1 MSTRLD
7 TQTITAVIF
16 DCDGVLI
23 DSEVLSLEIE
33 RSLLAEIG
41 LAYELAEYKRRF
53 LGLPF
58 GTYLDAIKADAL
70 ERTGRALP
78 DGLDIRFG
86 ALLNKAFEEKLR
98 AISGAHELVH
108 ALDLPKAVAS
118 SSKLKSLER
127 KLTMTGLK
135 PAFGTHIYSTEL
147 VARGK
152 PAPDLFLLAAERI
165 GAAAPTTLVVEDSA
179 NGIRAAKAAGMIA
192 AGFTGG
198 GHCDAGH
205 DEMLISA
212 GADMVFASFA
222 AIESHLANAI
232 R

>member
-1 MSTRLD
+1 MNARPD
-7 TQTITAVIF
+7 NQAITAVIF

-58 GTYLDAIKADAL
+58 DTYLDAVKADAL
-70 ERTGRALP
+70 ARTGRPLP
-78 DGLDIRFG
+78 DGLDARFG
-86 ALLNKAFEEKLR
+86 VLLNQAFEEKLR
-98 AISGAHELVH
+98 AIDGAHELVH

-127 KLTMTGLK
+127 KLAMTGLK
-135 PAFGTHIYSTEL
+135 PAFGAHVYSTEL

-152 PAPDLFLLAAERI
+152 PAPDLFLYAAEKI
-165 GAAAPTTLVVEDSA
+165 GAAPSTTLVVEDSA
-179 NGIRAAKAAGMIA
+179 NGIRAAKAAGMIE

-198 GHCDAGH
+198 GHCDTAH
-205 DEMLISA
+205 DEMLASA

-222 AIESHLANAI
+222 AIEAYLADPT